1 MASIVYLAV
10 AIYSNSLYIS
20 VKYYDKYYKLKEDAQ
35 MEDINVNDELAEKF
49 RYDPFPRHLGIKIIK
64 LSPGYARVSLQVQ
77 DYMTNILR
85 ITHGG
90 IVFTLADVA
99 LGIAS
104 NARGQASVAM
114 SVTINFIKASKP
126 GNILYATAE
135 EIHSGRRTAN
145 YRITIEDDKGKLIAL
160 AQGLVFQESK

>member
-1 MASIVYLAV
+1 
-10 AIYSNSLYIS
+10 
-20 VKYYDKYYKLKEDAQ
+20 
-35 MEDINVNDELAEKF
+35 MEEINVNDDLAEKIKD
-49 RYDPFPRHLGIKIIK
+49 DPFPRHLGIKTIK

-126 GNILYATAE
+126 GTVLFATAE

-145 YRITIEDDKGKLIAL
+145 YRITIEDDQGKLIAM

>member
-1 MASIVYLAV
+1 
-10 AIYSNSLYIS
+10 
-20 VKYYDKYYKLKEDAQ
+20 
-35 MEDINVNDELAEKF
+35 MEDINIDHDLAERIKD
-49 RYDPFPRHLGIKIIK
+49 DPFPRHLGIEIIK
-64 LSPGYARVSLQVQ
+64 LSPGYAKVSLQVQ
-77 DYMTNILR
+77 DYMTNILH

-90 IVFTLADVA
+90 VIFTLADVA

-126 GNILYATAE
+126 DTVLYATAE
-135 EIHSGRRTAN
+135 EISCGRRTSN

-160 AQGLVFQESK
+160 AQGLVFQESM